1 MNIYSYWINSWALK
15 MSEHSLLFDSN
26 GVRLLSR
33 LDPGCEACLLSCN
46 AGSEI
51 TSICG
56 KNEIRRRGMISES
69 SLGAAYLCSSICDD
83 IKSSKKFKGKL
94 LNLHSMLPMAID
106 VRNNA
111 QEIGKRDANRIIHN
125 LRTLSGRISLE
136 IYSIVSQEAL
146 SVDAT
151 SQHSALIQAI
161 EKDPQESSEILLR
174 LLKNS
179 QAMANEFA
187 VLERLD
193 PVRIN
198 DIKPQW
204 HKIHKIVKNSV
215 SLFYQD
221 LQKHSLKLNLL
232 NCNHEVLVDYETF
245 SAGLYY
251 ILENATKY
259 SAHATEMSVSFGDDT
274 ITGSLCLRLT
284 MISLTVEEKETD
296 RIFEEGYSGVVAKK
310 RRLNGEGLGMFLAKQ
325 LLLLNDISIKF
336 LAGNPTRN
344 ALPEISYAKNTIEI
358 TFKSEQKRL
367 LNTHTSYK

>member
-1 MNIYSYWINSWALK
+1 

-26 GVRLLSR
+26 GVRLLSK
-33 LDPGCEACLLSCN
+33 LDPGCETCLLSCN
-46 AGSEI
+46 VISEV
-51 TSICG
+51 TSYCG
-56 KNEIRRRGMISES
+56 NNEQRRRGMVSDG
-69 SLGAAYLCSSICDD
+69 SLGTAYLCSSINDD
-83 IKSSKKFKGKL
+83 IRSSKQFKRKL
-94 LNLHSMLPMAID
+94 LNFHSMLPMAID

-111 QEIGKRDANRIIHN
+111 QEIGKKDANRIIHN

-151 SQHSALIQAI
+151 SQHSALMQAI
-161 EKDPQESSEILLR
+161 EKDPQESSEVLLR

-193 PVRIN
+193 PARVN
-198 DIKPQW
+198 DITPQW
-204 HKIHKIVKNSV
+204 HKIHKIAKNSI

-221 LQKHSLKLNLL
+221 FQKNSLKVNLL

-259 SAHATEMSVSFGDDT
+259 SAHATEMSISFGSDVMT
-274 ITGSLCLRLT
+274 ELLVLRLT
-284 MISLTVEEKETD
+284 MISLTVEERETD
-296 RIFEEGYSGVVAKK
+296 RIFEEGYSGSVARK
-310 RRLNGEGLGMFLAKQ
+310 RGLNGNGLGMFLAKQ

-358 TFKSEQKRL
+358 TFKPGQNRL
-367 LNTHTSYK
+367 LNTNIPYK